1 MILETDVTE
10 QAPVSA
16 RTRSAAGTLTKAD
29 LIEKISDVLELPRKE
44 AAAIV
49 EYILNSM
56 VRALDRDEKIEIRG
70 FGSFRTR
77 QRRPRIGH
85 NPKTGVKVK
94 VPAKRV
100 VFFKPS
106 QDLLRLIQNI

>member
-29 LIEKISDVLELPRKE
+29 FIDKISGVLELPRKE
-44 AAAIV
+44 AAAIF

-56 VRALDRDEKIEIRG
+56 VRALDRGEKIEIRG
-70 FGSFRTR
+70 FGTFRTR
-77 QRRPRIGH
+77 PRRARIGH
-85 NPKTGVKVK
+85 NPKTGVKVE
-94 VPAKRV
+94 VPAKRIA
-100 VFFKPS
+100 FFKPS
-106 QDLLRLIQNI
+106 QDLLKSVQK

>member
-10 QAPVSA
+10 QAPVAA

-29 LIEKISDVLELPRKE
+29 LIDKISGVLELTRKQ
-44 AAAIV
+44 AAAMV

-56 VRALDRDEKIEIRG
+56 VRALDRGEKIEIRG

-77 QRRPRIGH
+77 PRRARIGH
-85 NPKTGVKVK
+85 NPKTGVKVE
-94 VPAKRV
+94 VPAKRIV
-100 VFFKPS
+100 AFKAS
-106 QDLLRLIQNI
+106 QDLLKSVQKQ